1 MGKIL
6 VIDDD
11 DVMRLILTDSLKKK
25 GYQVESASCAEDGIE
40 KTGKT
45 PFDLIITDVRLP
57 KMSGID
63 AIKPLLEKSPNSIV
77 VVVTAFGKNEIALK
91 SIKEGAYD
99 YLTKPFNMDELQII
113 VKRALEKK
121 RLEDEIQALR
131 LKAEKSKGFDEII
144 GKSESL
150 NNLLTLINK
159 LSSSDSTVL
168 ITGESGTGKELVADA
183 IQKKSKRSKGPFIKV
198 NCVAIPETLIESELF
213 GHEKG
218 AFTGA
223 HAARIG
229 KFELAHGGTIFLDE
243 IGEMSISAQSKLL
256 RVLEQREIE
265 KIGRSKPLKVDTRVI
280 AATNLDIKQRVKE
293 KKFREDLFFRLNTFC
308 VDVPPLRERHGDI
321 PLLVDHLIEKMNE
334 KMGKKIKGV
343 SKDVMDRFLD
353 YSWPGNVRELKNVI
367 ERAVTMVEG
376 QLITTKVIEPFI
388 KGTKTEKP
396 LSTEEPITLSERMN
410 KIEKE
415 TILSVLKEAG
425 WRQIDAAAMLGISK
439 KNLWNKLQ
447 KHNIDVNK
455 YIGK

>member
-1 MGKIL
+1 MEKIL

-40 KTGKT
+40 KTSNT

-91 SIKEGAYD
+91 SIREGAYD

-121 RLEDEIQALR
+121 RLEDEIQTLR
-131 LKAEKSKGFDEII
+131 QKAEKTKGFDEII
-144 GKSESL
+144 GRSESL

-159 LSSSDSTVL
+159 LSISDSAVL
-168 ITGESGTGKELVADA
+168 ITGESGTGKELVANA

-223 HAARIG
+223 HAARVG

-280 AATNLDIKQRVKE
+280 AATNRDIKQRVKE
-293 KKFREDLFFRLNTFC
+293 KEFREDLFFRLSTFC
-308 VDVPPLRERHGDI
+308 ISVPPLRERHGDI

-334 KMGKKIKGV
+334 KMGKKVKGV
-343 SKDVMDRFLD
+343 SKDVMDRFMN
-353 YSWPGNVRELKNVI
+353 YNWPGNVRELKNVI

-388 KGTKTEKP
+388 KGTKTEEP